1 MRFDKKLYKYI
12 VVMIQRHLP
21 WKFTNPILSYEAL
34 RISDPWGGM
43 VGLEAVEAPLYGVG
57 FFV

>member
-1 MRFDKKLYKYI
+1 MRTDKKLYKYI
-12 VVMIQRHLP
+12 VVMIQRHLL

-34 RISDPWGGM
+34 RIFDPWGGM
-43 VGLEAVEAPLYGVG
+43 VGLEAVETPLYGVG